1 MSETAAAAAAAA
13 AEAAAAAA
21 AAAGDILEMQLS
33 SCVTGEED

>member
-21 AAAGDILEMQLS
+21 AADGDILEMQPS
-33 SCVTGEED
+33 SCVIGEED